1 MGCGS
6 GRPYTNKEIETY
18 IEKCQSRLPSAELI
32 DGNTIKLTSNDGFF
46 NANSLLDATWLQGK
60 MTNNEYRQAIVHI
73 NQRVAQSVIG
83 TSNNLSINEIPKAQT
98 TKLAIEE
105 LNAKYEGRI
114 HFVYKQNDQENST
127 DTNESFIYIS
137 FK

>member
-6 GRPYTNKEIETY
+6 GRPYTKKEIDTY

-32 DGNTIKLTSNDGFF
+32 DGNIIKLTSNDGFF
-46 NANSLLDATWLQGK
+46 NANSLLDAKWLQGK
-60 MTNNEYRQAIVHI
+60 MTNNEYRQAIEHI

-98 TKLAIEE
+98 TKLAVEE
-105 LNAKYEGRI
+105 LNGKYQGRV
-114 HFVYKQNDQENST
+114 HFAYEQKDQG
-127 DTNESFIYIS
+127 NEINTADSFVFIS